1 MASVQ
6 NLPLIWRDPDWNFQY
21 SLKRKKSFGNR
32 YYLKFYHEDE
42 LMKIIETLK
51 ERMSFSFEV
60 FPPKTDKG
68 MDNLKAAMKHYYKF
82 KPDFISCTYGSGGT
96 NAGRNTE
103 VCELLKKEGDT
114 EVMTHYTCV
123 GNTKENIKTDLRH
136 YQSLGIENILAMRGD
151 LPEGWEGTKGDF
163 SHADGLIKY
172 INTEFPDFCIAA
184 ACYPEKHILAPSFS
198 ADIAHLRTK
207 QDNGAEF
214 LMSQLCHNVDTFVEF
229 VDRIRKAGI
238 TIPVVIGIMPVLNKD
253 AIIRMTLSNGC
264 SIPAELSAII
274 GRYGDNPEDFKK
286 AGIEYT
292 VNQIFRFM
300 EAGIIGLH
308 IYTLNKYKD
317 VETII
322 TSSGIREGV

>member
-1 MASVQ
+1 
-6 NLPLIWRDPDWNFQY
+6 
-21 SLKRKKSFGNR
+21 
-32 YYLKFYHEDE
+32 
-42 LMKIIETLK
+42 MKIIDVLK

-68 MDNLKAAMKHYYKF
+68 MENLKAAMKHYYEF

-96 NAGRNTE
+96 NAGRNAE
-103 VCELLKKEGDT
+103 VCELLKKEGAT
-114 EVMTHYTCV
+114 EVMTHFTCI
-123 GNTKENIKTDLRH
+123 GNSKENIKSEIQH

-163 SHADGLIKY
+163 SNADGLINY
-172 INTEFPDFCIAA
+172 IKKKFPDFCIAA

-198 ADIAHLRTK
+198 SDIAHLRTK

-214 LMSQLCHNVDTFVEF
+214 LVSQLCHDVDAFIIF
-229 VDRIRKAGI
+229 IDRIRKAGI
-238 TIPVVIGIMPVLNKD
+238 TIPVVLGVMPVLNKD

-274 GRYGDNPEDFKK
+274 GRYGDDPDDFRK

-292 VNQIFRFM
+292 VNQIFRFI
-300 EAGIIGLH
+300 EAGIVGLH
-308 IYTLNKYKD
+308 LYTLNRYKD

-322 TSSGIREGV
+322 TSSGIRKGL

>member
-1 MASVQ
+1 
-6 NLPLIWRDPDWNFQY
+6 
-21 SLKRKKSFGNR
+21 
-32 YYLKFYHEDE
+32 
-42 LMKIIETLK
+42 
-51 ERMSFSFEV
+51 MSFSFEV

-68 MDNLKAAMKHYYKF
+68 MVNLQTAMKHYYEF

-96 NAGRNTE
+96 NAGRNAE
-103 VCELLKKEGDT
+103 VCELLKTEDAT
-114 EVMTHYTCV
+114 EVMTHYTCI
-123 GNTKENIKTDLRH
+123 GNTKENIDKDIRH

-151 LPEGWEGTKGDF
+151 LPESWEGTKLDF

-172 INTEFPDFCIAA
+172 IKTRFPDFCVAA
-184 ACYPEKHILAPSFS
+184 ACYPEKHISAPSFS

-207 QDNGAEF
+207 QDNGTEF
-214 LMSQLCHNVDTFVEF
+214 LVSQLCHDVDIFVQF

-238 TIPVVIGIMPVLNKD
+238 TIPVVLGVMPVLNKD

-274 GRYGDNPEDFKK
+274 GKYGDNPGEFKK

-292 VNQIFRFM
+292 INQIFRFI
-300 EAGIIGLH
+300 EAGMVGLH
-308 IYTLNKYKD
+308 IYTLNKYED